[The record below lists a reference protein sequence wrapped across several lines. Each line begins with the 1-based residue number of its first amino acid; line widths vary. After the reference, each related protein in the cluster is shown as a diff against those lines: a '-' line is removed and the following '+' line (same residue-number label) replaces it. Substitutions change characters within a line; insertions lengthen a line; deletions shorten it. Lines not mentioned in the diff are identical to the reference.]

1 MPRADAPAILPLLG
15 RLKLRQLA
23 LVAAIDTHRSLR
35 KAAEAVA
42 VTQPAATRLLH
53 ELELALGAPLFARHA
68 WGMEPTGAGDAF
80 VRYARSVLSEIEEA
94 QLELRSLA
102 AGARGVLRIGCVTGA
117 VPRWLAPAVIAV
129 RAERPALRVGILVNT
144 SDVLAEALLAG
155 TLDVAI
161 GRLPASAD
169 ARLLESE
176 PLAEEP
182 LCIVA
187 RTGHALLRR
196 RAVHARD
203 LAGATWILQPPGSPT
218 RLETDAMFDRMGLR
232 AGADVIE
239 TASIVAT
246 LALLRSSD
254 ALSVVPADLAAHY
267 RAPGWLARVRTTA
280 AGTGSRYELIRRRG
294 RPLGMP
300 AEAFMAALR
309 SMAGTLATRRA
320 TQSGRSRRSPTSRA
334 AGDAVRR

>member
-1 MPRADAPAILPLLG
+1 MRRNATDVPRVLPLLG

-53 ELELALGAPLFARHA
+53 DLEQALGVPLFVRHA
-68 WGMEPTGAGDAF
+68 WGMESTGYGDAF
-80 VRYARSVLSEIEEA
+80 TRYARSVLSEVEEA

-102 AGARGVLRIGCVTGA
+102 AGARGVLRVGAVTGA
-117 VPRWLAPAVIAV
+117 VPRWLSPAVIAV
-129 RAERPALRVGILVNT
+129 RAERPALRIGILVNT

-161 GRLPASAD
+161 GRLPAAAD
-169 ARLLESE
+169 ARLLQAES
-176 PLAEEP
+176 LAEEP

-187 RTGHALLRR
+187 RTGHPLLRR
-196 RAVHARD
+196 RALRSAD
-203 LAGATWILQPPGSPT
+203 LANATWILQPPGSPA
-218 RLETDAMFDRMGLR
+218 RLETDAMFDRMAVRVGLE
-232 AGADVIE
+232 VIE

-246 LALLRSSD
+246 LALLRASD

-267 RAPGWLARVRTTA
+267 GAPGWLARVAIATA
-280 AGTGSRYELIRRRG
+280 DAGSRYELISRRG
-294 RPLGMP
+294 RPLGIP
-300 AEAFMAALR
+300 AQAFVAAIR
-309 SMAGTLATRRA
+309 TLARGPA
-320 TQSGRSRRSPTSRA
+320 QG
-334 AGDAVRR
+334 VRRLAHGRRRGATA

>member
-1 MPRADAPAILPLLG
+1 MASSAPDVPHVLPLLG

-53 ELELALGAPLFARHA
+53 ELEQALGVPLFVRHA
-68 WGMEPTGAGDAF
+68 WGMEPTGYGDAF
-80 VRYARSVLSEIEEA
+80 VRHSRSLLSEVAEA

-102 AGARGVLRIGCVTGA
+102 TGARGVLRVGGVTGA
-117 VPRWLAPAVIAV
+117 VPRWLSPAVIAV
-129 RAERPALRVGILVNT
+129 RTERPALRVGILVNT

-161 GRLPASAD
+161 GRLPATAD
-169 ARLLESE
+169 ARLLQAE

-187 RTGHALLRR
+187 RTGHPLQRR
-196 RAVHARD
+196 PSVGAAD
-203 LAGATWILQPPGSPT
+203 LGDATWILQPPGSPA

-232 AGADVIE
+232 AGLEVIE

-246 LALLRSSD
+246 LALLRASD

-267 RAPGWLARVRTTA
+267 GAPGWLGRLGIATA
-280 AGTGSRYELIRRRG
+280 DAGSRYQLLSRRG
-294 RPLGMP
+294 RPLGVP
-300 AEAFMAALR
+300 AQAFVAAIRALAR
-309 SMAGTLATRRA
+309 GPALGRRRVARARRRGTTA
-320 TQSGRSRRSPTSRA
+320 
-334 AGDAVRR
+334 